1 MVFQI
6 DFVIKIAKADWNR
19 VLCGEH
25 LWYFTFIVS
34 IKIIMIRDVR
44 KFLNE
49 NSSRIDEI
57 DESSYME
64 ENIPIEPPEL
74 PQRHSS
80 E

>member
-1 MVFQI
+1 MVNI
-6 DFVIKIAKADWNR
+6 YDFTLFMNSLSVK
-19 VLCGEH
+19 
-25 LWYFTFIVS
+25 
-34 IKIIMIRDVR
+34 IMIRDVQN
-44 KFLNE
+44 FLNE

-64 ENIPIEPPEL
+64 ENVPIEPPEL

>member
-1 MVFQI
+1 MVLRLAWLPLIFCLTI
-6 DFVIKIAKADWNR
+6 
-19 VLCGEH
+19 L
-25 LWYFTFIVS
+25 TPFI
-34 IKIIMIRDVR
+34 IRDVH

-64 ENIPIEPPEL
+64 ENLPIEPPEL
-74 PQRHSS
+74 PQRHAS

>member
-1 MVFQI
+1 MVNIYFI
-6 DFVIKIAKADWNR
+6 RSPI
-19 VLCGEH
+19 VL
-25 LWYFTFIVS
+25 
-34 IKIIMIRDVR
+34 IRDVH

-64 ENIPIEPPEL
+64 ENLPIEPPEL

>member
-1 MVFQI
+1 
-6 DFVIKIAKADWNR
+6 
-19 VLCGEH
+19 
-25 LWYFTFIVS
+25 
-34 IKIIMIRDVR
+34 MIRDVR

>member
-1 MVFQI
+1 MNIYGILHLLFL
-6 DFVIKIAKADWNR
+6 IKN
-19 VLCGEH
+19 
-25 LWYFTFIVS
+25 
-34 IKIIMIRDVR
+34 MIRDVR

>member
-1 MVFQI
+1 MVNI
-6 DFVIKIAKADWNR
+6 YG
-19 VLCGEH
+19 VLH
-25 LWYFTFIVS
+25 LLFLIVY